1 MRYRMRETFEEAL
14 AERLSTVLGAS
25 CVFTGVERL
34 TGGASRETWSLTT
47 KPDPAVPRELILRRD
62 PPGREDPTR
71 MSMEAAAFVEAGR
84 AGVPVPEI
92 LDSSGTEPSPGIGS
106 YLVMSRLPGEALP
119 QRLLRDERFGSVR
132 PRLPYDLGRALARLH
147 RMDPVAVPGLP
158 DYDPMEFLFGQYTR
172 TGAPLPALEAA
183 FSWLRDN
190 RPTATRKS
198 VVHGD
203 FRNGN
208 ILVDEDGIRGVLDWE
223 LAHVGDPMEDLGWLC
238 TKTWRFGSPHPV
250 GGFGSRDDLFRGYAE
265 ECGVTPDP
273 DAVRWWEVFG
283 SLRWAVICRMQAMR
297 AGEDGDNTLELLA
310 IGRRV
315 AECEH
320 DLLDLLGVPANPDTP
335 ATEDERGPE
344 DDLFGTPRAGELLRA
359 VREFVVEA
367 AAGADPRTAYRA
379 RVAAHVLGIAA
390 RESEVGYAVRE
401 ELQTKLASLGY
412 RSEAELALGLRAGEV
427 TVGEAP
433 VGNVVRALA
442 ATRLKVANPRY

>member
-1 MRYRMRETFEEAL
+1 MTETFEEAL
-14 AERLSTVLGAS
+14 AERLSTIFGAE
-25 CVFTGVERL
+25 CVFTGVARL

-47 KPDPAVPRELILRRD
+47 KSDPAVPPELIVRRD
-62 PPGREDPTR
+62 PPGREEPGR

-84 AGVPVPEI
+84 VGVPVPVI
-92 LDSSGTEPSPGIGS
+92 VDSSGTEPVPGVGT
-106 YLVMSRLPGEALP
+106 YLVMARLPGEALP
-119 QRLLRDERFGSVR
+119 QRLLRDERLGSVR
-132 PRLPYDLGRALARLH
+132 ARLPYDLGRTLGKLH
-147 RMDPVAVPGLP
+147 RMDPAAVPGLP
-158 DYDPMEFLFGQYTR
+158 DYDPVEFLREEYTR
-172 TGAPLPALEAA
+172 TGGPLPALEAA
-183 FSWLRDN
+183 FSWLAEN
-190 RPTATRKS
+190 RPPSSRKAF
-198 VVHGD
+198 VHGD

-208 ILVDEDGIRGVLDWE
+208 ILVDEMGIRGVLDWE
-223 LAHVGDPMEDLGWLC
+223 LAHLGDPMEDLGWLC

-250 GGFGSRDDLFRGYAE
+250 GGFGSREDLFLGYAD
-265 ECGVTPDP
+265 ECGVAPDP
-273 DAVRWWEVFG
+273 HVVHWWEVFG

-320 DLLDLLGVPANPDTP
+320 DLLDLLGVPANPGTP

-344 DDLFGTPRAGELLRA
+344 DELFGTPRAGELLRA

-427 TVGEAP
+427 AVGEAP
-433 VGNVVRALA
+433 VGSVVRALA

>member
-1 MRYRMRETFEEAL
+1 MSETFEDAL
-14 AERLSTVLGAS
+14 AERLSTVLGAA

-47 KPDPAVPRELILRRD
+47 KSDPALPPELILRRD
-62 PPGREDPTR
+62 PPGREDPGR

-84 AGVPVPEI
+84 VGVPVPEI
-92 LDSSGTEPSPGIGS
+92 VDNSGGEPLPGIGS

-132 PRLPYDLGRALARLH
+132 ARLPYDLGRTLGRLH

-158 DYDPMEFLFGQYTR
+158 DHDPLEFLLGEYTR
-172 TGAPLPALEAA
+172 TGGPLPALEAA

-190 RPTATRKS
+190 RPPATRKS

-223 LAHVGDPMEDLGWLC
+223 LAHLGDPMEDLGWLC

-250 GGFGSRDDLFRGYAE
+250 GGFGSRDDLFRGYADE
-265 ECGVTPDP
+265 SGVSPDP
-273 DAVRWWEVFG
+273 DVVHWWEVFG

-297 AGEDGDNTLELLA
+297 ADDGGDNTLELLA

-315 AECEH
+315 AECER
-320 DLLDLLGVPANPDTP
+320 DLLDLLGVPASATGDVVRAGDDP
-335 ATEDERGPE
+335 A
-344 DDLFGTPRAGELLRA
+344 DDLFGTPRIGELLRA
-359 VREFVVEA
+359 VQDFVVDA
-367 AAGADPRTAYRA
+367 SAGADPRSVYRS

-390 RESEVGYAVRE
+390 RESEVGYALRE
-401 ELQTKLASLGY
+401 EFRTRLGELGY
-412 RSEAELALGLRAGEV
+412 RTESELALGLRAGDITLEE
-427 TVGEAP
+427 TP
-433 VGNVVRALA
+433 VGCVVRDLVD
-442 ATRLKVANPRY
+442 TRLRVANPRY